1 MKNILGQGPV
11 LVAPPDATL
20 RPNVME
26 RRSGAHLN
34 DPARLVPSR
43 AKEHDKRLTVAT
55 GEALQRV
62 RARQTEAR
70 TAQDCHAR
78 TRRRPQADTAGQS

>member
-11 LVAPPDATL
+11 LVAPPDVTL

-26 RRSGAHLN
+26 RPSSAHLN
-34 DPARLVPSR
+34 PPSVNPQHR
-43 AKEHDKRLTVAT
+43 PKEHDKRPDVAT

-78 TRRRPQADTAGQS
+78 TRRRPRDEAPGA